1 MRNGRYTAGDIE
13 NLEIIP
19 ANKKKKTVQVA
30 TGIVNGT
37 LIWSNGLDIVIGIS
51 INKRSY
57 TRIEHVPYE
66 YSKVAE
72 IILKKAMGRGGR
84 RLGAGKKKG
93 NGPEKRTYS
102 FKLTAYEN
110 MKVREFIEKMRSE
123 NSILK
128 SNNDISIPESA
139 TFE

>member
-1 MRNGRYTAGDIE
+1 MRKGRYTAGDIE
-13 NLEIIP
+13 DLKITP
-19 ANKKKKTVQVA
+19 ANKEKKTVQVA
-30 TGIVNGT
+30 TGLVDGT
-37 LIWSNGLDIVIGIS
+37 LIWSNGLDIEIGTS
-51 INKRSY
+51 SNKQSY
-57 TRIEHVPYE
+57 TRLEHVPYE
-66 YSKVAE
+66 FSKVAE
-72 IILKKAMGRGGR
+72 IILKKATGRGGR

-123 NSILK
+123 NGILK

>member
-1 MRNGRYTAGDIE
+1 MRKGRYTAGDIE
-13 NLEIIP
+13 DLKITP
-19 ANKKKKTVQVA
+19 ANKEKKTVQVA
-30 TGIVNGT
+30 TGLVDGT
-37 LIWSNGLDIVIGIS
+37 LIWSNGLDIEIGTS
-51 INKRSY
+51 SNKQSY
-57 TRIEHVPYE
+57 TRLEHVPYE
-66 YSKVAE
+66 FSKVAE
-72 IILKKAMGRGGR
+72 IILKKATGRGGR

>member
-102 FKLTAYEN
+102 F
-110 MKVREFIEKMRSE
+110 
-123 NSILK
+123 
-128 SNNDISIPESA
+128 
-139 TFE
+139 

>member
-1 MRNGRYTAGDIE
+1 MRKGRYTAGDIE
-13 NLEIIP
+13 DLEITP
-19 ANKKKKTVQVA
+19 ANKEKKTVQVA
-30 TGIVNGT
+30 TGLVNGT
-37 LIWSNGLDIVIGIS
+37 LIWSNGLDIEIGTS
-51 INKRSY
+51 SNKQSY
-57 TRIEHVPYE
+57 TRLEHVPYE
-66 YSKVAE
+66 FSKVAE
-72 IILKKAMGRGGR
+72 IILKKATGRGGR

-123 NSILK
+123 NGILK